1 MYIIQEK
8 LYFQEIDYVNKNVKG
23 IIYENVK
30 GEDTNA
36 GNDSMII
43 RYTIDHSNPG
53 GAWYDRIS
61 H

>member
-36 GNDSMII
+36 ENNM
-43 RYTIDHSNPG
+43 
-53 GAWYDRIS
+53 
-61 H
+61 

>member
-1 MYIIQEK
+1 MNKK
-8 LYFQEIDYVNKNVKG
+8 LLNG

>member
-30 GEDTNA
+30 GEDT
-36 GNDSMII
+36 MQKII
-43 RYTIDHSNPG
+43 CSD
-53 GAWYDRIS
+53 DLV
-61 H
+61 